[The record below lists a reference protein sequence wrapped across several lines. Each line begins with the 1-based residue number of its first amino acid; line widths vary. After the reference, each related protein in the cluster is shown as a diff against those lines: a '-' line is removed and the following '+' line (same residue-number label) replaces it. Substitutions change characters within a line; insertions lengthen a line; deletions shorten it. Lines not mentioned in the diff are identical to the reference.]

1 MVLVVASD
9 YRIALK
15 SSRRGAFNGAACARH
30 GESSESA
37 WTDDGRSSLR
47 QEGEGVTSPSNPLG
61 KVKTAP
67 PQGFL
72 DRIQLFLMQGEHET
86 VEATSHSEDEDAGQ
100 AEGGEDDE
108 KQKRNSG
115 RRKRRTPAEL
125 NLLRDPD
132 DVIVELT
139 EAELQRLAGAR
150 KLHSLRYPTYI
161 VCTHQNFQLRA
172 IEGRQA
178 VKGTALKELD
188 LSYNKLMVLDALEQV
203 VAIASP

>member
-1 MVLVVASD
+1 
-9 YRIALK
+9 
-15 SSRRGAFNGAACARH
+15 
-30 GESSESA
+30 
-37 WTDDGRSSLR
+37 
-47 QEGEGVTSPSNPLG
+47 
-61 KVKTAP
+61 
-67 PQGFL
+67 
-72 DRIQLFLMQGEHET
+72 MQGEHET

-100 AEGGEDDE
+100 AEGGEDDG
-108 KQKRNSG
+108 KQTRNSG

-172 IEGRQA
+172 IEGLQA
-178 VKGTALKELD
+178 VGGDLKGGHGAVGVGAKHGLGAEATPSRGGPKRRKTKA
-188 LSYNKLMVLDALEQV
+188 
-203 VAIASP
+203 